1 MGPLPRRALAAAA
14 AVAVVA
20 GGGWLFLAGRD
31 APPTARLRP
40 GAGAGGSGRPDGEW
54 VVAQDADGFVG
65 YRVRERLGSISA
77 PNDVVGRS
85 PGVTGAV
92 TIAGGAVTGAE
103 VTVDMAR
110 LRTDVEPRD
119 GRMREEG
126 LETDRF
132 PTAGFRLREPVPL
145 GDVSG
150 ARVVELRLP
159 GELTLHGV
167 TRPLDFPVRA
177 RWDGDSIQVAGGT
190 RIRRADFGLEVP
202 TLAGY
207 RIEDTAVVELELT
220 LVRRG
225 AALAGPVS
233 TLRRATAAPQPGG
246 AEPGRPQAEPCRG
259 GGRLPEGGG
268 RLLFSAITD
277 DDTEHLF
284 TVGADGRGLRRV
296 GDDDAGELDPAW
308 SPDGRRIA
316 YARAEPFQFSPPPS
330 VHVARAD
337 GSGRRN
343 LTPDQPSSQ
352 PDWSPDGRRIAL
364 TVTGAMETTEILVV
378 DPTGS
383 PIKTLGDT
391 PTSDSEPRWSPDGRR
406 LAVSAY
412 GGPGNDDVAL
422 IDPATGR
429 FRRLTDG
436 PGYEHSPAWSPDG
449 RRIAYVKD
457 GAVHVM
463 RSDGAADR
471 AVTRG
476 GKDAAPAW
484 SPDGHRLTFVRDGN
498 LFVTRPDGSGA
509 ACLRTGMLLTS
520 GARWRPGP

>member
-1 MGPLPRRALAAAA
+1 MGPLPRRALAAVA

-20 GGGWLFLAGRD
+20 GGGWLFLPSRD

-40 GAGAGGSGRPDGEW
+40 GA
-54 VVAQDADGFVG
+54 
-65 YRVRERLGSISA
+65 
-77 PNDVVGRS
+77 
-85 PGVTGAV
+85 
-92 TIAGGAVTGAE
+92 GAVTGAE

-145 GDVSG
+145 GDDSG

-159 GELTLHGV
+159 GDLTLHGV
-167 TRPLDFPVRA
+167 TRRLDFPVRA
-177 RWDGDSIQVAGGT
+177 PWDGDSIQVAGGA
-190 RIRRADFGLEVP
+190 RIRRADFDLEVP

-246 AEPGRPQAEPCRG
+246 EEPGRPQAEPCRG

-284 TVGADGRGLRRV
+284 TVGADGR
-296 GDDDAGELDPAW
+296 
-308 SPDGRRIA
+308 RIA
-316 YARAEPFQFSPPPS
+316 Y
-330 VHVARAD
+330 
-337 GSGRRN
+337 
-343 LTPDQPSSQ
+343 
-352 PDWSPDGRRIAL
+352 
-364 TVTGAMETTEILVV
+364 
-378 DPTGS
+378 
-383 PIKTLGDT
+383 
-391 PTSDSEPRWSPDGRR
+391 
-406 LAVSAY
+406 
-412 GGPGNDDVAL
+412 
-422 IDPATGR
+422 
-429 FRRLTDG
+429 
-436 PGYEHSPAWSPDG
+436 
-449 RRIAYVKD
+449 
-457 GAVHVM
+457 
-463 RSDGAADR
+463 
-471 AVTRG
+471 
-476 GKDAAPAW
+476 
-484 SPDGHRLTFVRDGN
+484 VRDGN

-509 ACLRTGMLLTS
+509 CLRTGMLLTS
-520 GARWRPGP
+520 DARWRPGP